1 MTVFKLLEHLC
12 PVYLPLHL
20 SPFKLSLTKFNGENT
35 LVCIYYVYRLTCD
48 HPDAPIMEFA
58 PVDVSRVRIG
68 TIGPVADMFGLRFNN
83 VFSIERS
90 EMEGS

>member
-1 MTVFKLLEHLC
+1 MSIDSRVTILT
-12 PVYLPLHL
+12 PL
-20 SPFKLSLTKFNGENT
+20 
-35 LVCIYYVYRLTCD
+35 ID
-48 HPDAPIMEFA
+48 IIMEFA